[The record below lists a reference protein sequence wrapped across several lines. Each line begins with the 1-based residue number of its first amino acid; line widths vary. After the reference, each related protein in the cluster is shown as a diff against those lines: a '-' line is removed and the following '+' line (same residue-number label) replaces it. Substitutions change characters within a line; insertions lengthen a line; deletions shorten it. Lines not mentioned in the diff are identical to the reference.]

1 MTDKVLQIEVI
12 LNFLNTLFGKAIS
25 LHNTKI
31 TNELSL
37 IRKNIYYGDDFE
49 YDVILKKLQAL
60 EMDLNQL

>member
-49 YDVILKKLQAL
+49 YDVILK
-60 EMDLNQL
+60 